1 MNDLRR
7 SSCPLLD
14 DVCGDCESTAIGKP
28 LMGEKERPRKW
39 IYIGCYGRTS
49 IFTLLSLSS
58 PSPEM
63 FFRHP
68 VGLGP

>member
-28 LMGEKERPRKW
+28 LMGEKEKAAEVDLYR
-39 IYIGCYGRTS
+39 
-49 IFTLLSLSS
+49 LLWSHEHLYVAFAIL
-58 PSPEM
+58 PFP
-63 FFRHP
+63 
-68 VGLGP
+68 